1 MSNLIVPRNYTET
14 DAVNYCLRAIG
25 EAPIAN
31 AATATQADVIE
42 ILGHLQTV
50 TAEVLA
56 RRWQFNTEIGYHL
69 APVGQLDWVSPIT
82 GAVETL
88 NVFSPPVGSPSGL
101 TMVSCRVTPTYAQ
114 SGPQNVSLGVRRSQD
129 YTNDSMDTIVLFY
142 DRIKNREG
150 WLASAYPYLVLDVVW
165 YMDFVDMPFEAQGYV
180 VTQAARRT
188 VEQSV
193 NSSEIA
199 NFIKTDEAMRYRD
212 LTRRWQ
218 LDDDYNALRTVN
230 AFRAYGNRPSTNVGF
245 IDIRGYQQPII
256 TTVTAV
262 LAATVTPASI
272 SVTQAHGFTYQATFA
287 VGNPNTSLQTIA
299 LLVAADN
306 TVCQNPQIFSVD
318 GSVQPSGTTGANL
331 QVPALGSV
339 QVVLAYKVHT
349 TGTGFAEIEAELTGS
364 VNGVVNVTGT

>member
-69 APVGQLDWVSPIT
+69 APIGQLDWVSPIT
-82 GAVETL
+82 GNVETL
-88 NVFSPPVGSPSGL
+88 NVFAPLAGGTSGT
-101 TMVSCRVTPTYAQ
+101 TMVSFRVTPTYAQ
-114 SGPQNVSLGVRRSQD
+114 SGPQNVSAGIRLSND
-129 YTNDSMDTIVLFY
+129 YENGDDEPVVIFY

-165 YMDFVDMPFEAQGYV
+165 YMDFVNMPYEAQAYV

-199 NFIKTDEAMRYRD
+199 NFIKTDEAQRYRD

-230 AFRAYGNRPSTNVGF
+230 AFRTYGNRPATNVGF

-256 TTVTAV
+256 TTVGAT
-262 LAATVTPASI
+262 LQATVTPAS
-272 SVTQAHGFTYQATFA
+272 VAATQAHGFAYQATFT
-287 VGNPNTSLQTIA
+287 VGNPNTSLQLIA
-299 LLVAADN
+299 LLVDSDN

-339 QVVLAYKVHT
+339 QVVLAYTVHT
-349 TGTGFAEIEAELTGS
+349 TGTGFAEIEAELNGS

>member
-25 EAPIAN
+25 EAPVTS

-56 RRWQFNTEIGYHL
+56 RRWKFNTEIGYHL
-69 APVGQLDWVSPIT
+69 LPAGQINWVSPIT
-82 GAVETL
+82 GAVEVL
-88 NVFSPPVGSPSGL
+88 NVFTLPNGATSGQ
-101 TMVSCRVTPTYAQ
+101 TAVSFRVTPTYNQ
-114 SGPQNVSLGVRRSQD
+114 SGPSNVDPSVRLSQFF
-129 YTNDSMDTIVLFY
+129 TVSSNPVVILY

-165 YMDFVDMPFEAQGYV
+165 YADFVNLPYEAQGYI

-199 NFIKTDEAMRYRD
+199 GFIKTDEAQRYRD

-230 AFRAYGNRPSTNVGF
+230 SFRAYGNRPATNVGF
-245 IDIRGYQQPII
+245 IDIRGYQQPIVQ
-256 TTVTAV
+256 TLGTVTD
-262 LAATVTPASI
+262 ATVTPATIAI
-272 SVTQAHGFTYQATFA
+272 SEPRNAAYTQTFVVT
-287 VGNPNTSLQTIA
+287 NPNTEAVTVTLGHTI
-299 LLVAADN
+299 
-306 TVCQNPQIFSVD
+306 
-318 GSVQPSGTTGANL
+318 SGTVSSATLLYTTAL
-331 QVPALGSV
+331 IPAGFGLS
-339 QVVLAYKVHT
+339 VVLTYVVANSAGAGVAQLNVTMPNADVVH
-349 TGTGFAEIEAELTGS
+349 
-364 VNGVVNVTGT
+364 GVVNVTAT